1 MDFFLLEGE
10 VLDRGQHKEGP
21 SGSISSW
28 SKERMKDSDSTEV
41 DGSAFMDSR
50 RMMISCSVFLS
61 TAEACK
67 SAMSS
72 GSTTVSHC

>member
-1 MDFFLLEGE
+1 MLEGA

-50 RMMISCSVFLS
+50 RMMISLSMFLS
-61 TAEACK
+61 TAETCK

-72 GSTTVSHC
+72 STTAVSHC